1 MGKDSALGNDP
12 LGWIKLTKEG
22 KKLPIPEHLST
33 GKQKEE
39 KIKQQTTVNQQR
51 LFSTK
56 SAEAKIVS
64 DTSKTKI
71 ENRGSVNNVIAKPKP
86 KVVIGR
92 MYEKPSVEG
101 LKQIET
107 EVSVSKESKNYN
119 TQPPPSYITTQPF
132 KINNQRVEHIPSSI
146 PAISFSTY
154 IIIAYTALILILGFF
169 VYHDLSKR
177 INKLEAKILTIEKA
191 LSIKK

>member
-1 MGKDSALGNDP
+1 
-12 LGWIKLTKEG
+12 
-22 KKLPIPEHLST
+22 
-33 GKQKEE
+33 
-39 KIKQQTTVNQQR
+39 
-51 LFSTK
+51 
-56 SAEAKIVS
+56 
-64 DTSKTKI
+64 
-71 ENRGSVNNVIAKPKP
+71 
-86 KVVIGR
+86 

-119 TQPPPSYITTQPF
+119 TQPPPSYIATQPF
-132 KINNQRVEHIPSSI
+132 KINNHGVEHIPASTS
-146 PAISFSTY
+146 AISFSTY

-177 INKLEAKILTIEKA
+177 INRLEAKILTVEKA

>member
-1 MGKDSALGNDP
+1 MGKDNALGNDP

-22 KKLPIPEHLST
+22 KKLPTPGHLST
-33 GKQKEE
+33 EKQKEE
-39 KIKQQTTVNQQR
+39 KVKQQITVNQQR
-51 LFSTK
+51 LLSTK
-56 SAEAKIVS
+56 SVEAKIAS
-64 DTSKTKI
+64 DTSKTKT
-71 ENRGSVNNVIAKPKP
+71 EPKGSINNVVAKPKP

-119 TQPPPSYITTQPF
+119 TLPPPSYITTQPF
-132 KINNQRVEHIPSSI
+132 KINNQRVEHIPAPTS
-146 PAISFSTY
+146 AISFSTY
-154 IIIAYTALILILGFF
+154 IVIAYTALILILGFF

-177 INKLEAKILTIEKA
+177 INKLESKIHMIEKA

>member
-1 MGKDSALGNDP
+1 MVRDNALGNDP

-22 KKLPIPEHLST
+22 KKVPTPEHLSAE
-33 GKQKEE
+33 KQKEE
-39 KIKQQTTVNQQR
+39 KVKQQTTVNQQK
-51 LFSTK
+51 LFPTK

-64 DTSKTKI
+64 DTTKTKT
-71 ENRGSVNNVIAKPKP
+71 ETKGPVNNVTAKSKP
-86 KVVIGR
+86 KVVIGK

-107 EVSVSKESKNYN
+107 EVSISKESKNYN

-132 KINNQRVEHIPSSI
+132 KINNQRVEHIPASTS
-146 PAISFSTY
+146 AISFSTY
-154 IIIAYTALILILGFF
+154 IVIAYTALIVILGFF

-177 INKLEAKILTIEKA
+177 INRLESKILTVEKS